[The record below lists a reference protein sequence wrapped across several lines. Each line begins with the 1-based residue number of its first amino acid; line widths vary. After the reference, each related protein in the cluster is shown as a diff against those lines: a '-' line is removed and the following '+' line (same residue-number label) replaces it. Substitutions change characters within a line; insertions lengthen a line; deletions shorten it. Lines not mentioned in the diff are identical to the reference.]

1 MAFVKVKESA
11 RQSDDG
17 YKSQKPDH
25 FSLVVEKNEVAKSE
39 YNRPTASPRWTRT
52 KAMSDTGE
60 AIGFAYLRNGTRL
73 LSLMSRMRVRSGP
86 GCGASGVRRSPPVGA
101 ECSSAVAAL
110 HVCVSVDGGVLDV
123 SQPNQLLIAAGMG
136 ANAQRTPRGILPSRR
151 RHRRRVGRRYRPRRR
166 PEDVAS
172 IEIEPDLA
180 PPLYCCEHG
189 GAHFVLAYRLYE
201 WKKAIGRPGRDR
213 REARGTRRPRRQLTP
228 HAVALVAVA
237 VVNETIDKMG
247 SNGSR
252 PSIAPSRR
260 PARSIRA

>member
-17 YKSQKPDH
+17 YKCQKPDH

-110 HVCVSVDGGVLDV
+110 HVCVCPLTAGCLTSRSQISFSLPRVWAPMRNELLAEYYLRAAGIAAVWVDATGHVGAQRMSRRSRLSPISRHRSIAASTVVPISSWRIGCTNGRRPSVDLAAIVAKLEELADRGG
-123 SQPNQLLIAAGMG
+123 N
-136 ANAQRTPRGILPSRR
+136 
-151 RHRRRVGRRYRPRRR
+151 
-166 PEDVAS
+166 
-172 IEIEPDLA
+172 
-180 PPLYCCEHG
+180 
-189 GAHFVLAYRLYE
+189 
-201 WKKAIGRPGRDR
+201 
-213 REARGTRRPRRQLTP
+213 
-228 HAVALVAVA
+228 
-237 VVNETIDKMG
+237 
-247 SNGSR
+247 
-252 PSIAPSRR
+252 
-260 PARSIRA
+260 